1 MASLRVRLIHWNTTE
16 AAERASLIQAAGF
29 EAVFAPFPPTAVREL
44 GQNPPAAVII
54 DLSRLPSQGRD
65 VALQLRLY
73 KPTRYIPLIFIAS
86 DPQKTA
92 RIKTLLPDATYTG
105 WDEIAQALKQAL
117 ANPPAEVMVHDSVF
131 AGYSGAPLVKKLG
144 IKANAIVGLVAAPAD
159 FVETL
164 SALPDG
170 VLWRDPVN
178 SPCDLLLWF
187 ARSRQEL
194 IDQIAQ
200 IKAWVGKDG
209 VWIIWPKKASG
220 INSDLSEKVVREI
233 GLASGLVDYKICAID
248 ATWSGLRFARRK
260 PH

>member
-1 MASLRVRLIHWNTTE
+1 MASLRVRLIHWNTAE
-16 AAERASLIQAAGF
+16 AAARASLIQAAGF
-29 EAVFAPFPPTAVREL
+29 EADFAPFPPIALREL

-65 VALQLRLY
+65 VALHLRQY
-73 KPTRYIPLIFIAS
+73 KPTRYIPLIFTAG

-92 RIKTLLPDATYTG
+92 RIKALLPDAAYTG
-105 WDEIAQALKQAL
+105 WGEIAQALKQTL
-117 ANPPAEVMVHDSVF
+117 ANPPAEVVVHDSVF
-131 AGYSGAPLVKKLG
+131 AGYSGTPLVKKLG
-144 IKANAIVGLVAAPAD
+144 IKANGTVGLVAAPTD
-159 FVETL
+159 FLETL
-164 SALPDG
+164 GALPNG
-170 VLWRDPVN
+170 VQWRDPVN
-178 SPCDLLLWF
+178 APCDLLLWF

-220 INSDLSEKVVREI
+220 IASDISEKVVREI

-248 ATWSGLRFARRK
+248 ATWSGLRFAKRK
-260 PH
+260 SP